1 MTQPK
6 LAYLIDEDI
15 ALRSQDILQK
25 LTCGQQ
31 ADQADTNTLYYL
43 LEMLRDQTARQEM
56 ILHL

>member
-25 LTCGQQ
+25 LTGGEQ
-31 ADQADTNTLYYL
+31 ADQADTNTLHYL
-43 LEMLRDQTARQEM
+43 LEMLRDQTARQQM